1 MRLARTIVVWMN
13 RVRLVGPG
21 PPLRRHFVLLN
32 LKVLYGGFACGNAAF
47 VFDQSA
53 KADTPAPSA
62 NAGGATERV
71 CVVYVFVV

>member
-1 MRLARTIVVWMN
+1 MRLTRTIVVWRK

-21 PPLRRHFVLLN
+21 TPLRRHFVLMN
-32 LKVLYGGFACGNAAF
+32 FKVLYGGFAFVNAGF

-53 KADTPAPSA
+53 KADTHAPSA